1 MNIQTLIQILISNLL
16 TNPFSPPASNHA
28 YLDPGSGSII
38 LQVVLAALLGG
49 LFIVKAYWNKIV
61 GLFRKPK
68 SEPKAGPEAEIKDQA
83 EE

>member
-1 MNIQTLIQILISNLL
+1 MIVKILIQILIPSLL

-28 YLDPGSGSII
+28 YLDPGSRRII

-68 SEPKAGPEAEIKDQA
+68 AEPKPGSEPEIKDQA